1 MGTPGACSLA
11 SGSNLGKKP
20 QLPPPRMQPPGSESK
35 AHPGHGAG
43 TSASLLVGETLWSLL
58 FKAQVPRPGLL
69 TALATESQTT
79 REPGKRVKLS
89 LRWALR
95 TVPLGNSQ
103 SPRYVCMTLT
113 PASETLLWIRWGVS
127 ERSRTAG
134 PTAEWSSLALSQGH
148 SCYLAVGS
156 CCQPF
161 CFLREARYLDF
172 NVKSADLGKIGRAK
186 HIYKQRQP
194 VGHQLAMLPR

>member
-1 MGTPGACSLA
+1 MGTPGACSPA

-20 QLPPPRMQPPGSESK
+20 QLLPPRTPPPGSEPE
-35 AHPGHGAG
+35 AHPGRGAG

-69 TALATESQTT
+69 TALATKSQTT

-89 LRWALR
+89 LCWALR

-103 SPRYVCMTLT
+103 SPHYVFMTLT
-113 PASETLLWIRWGVS
+113 PASETLLWIRWKVS
-127 ERSRTAG
+127 ERSRMAG
-134 PTAEWSSLALSQGH
+134 PTAEWSSLALSRGR

-156 CCQPF
+156 CHQPF
-161 CFLREARYLDF
+161 CFLREARNLDF
-172 NVKSADLGKIGRAK
+172 NVKSPDLGKIGRAR
-186 HIYKQRQP
+186 HIHKQRQP
-194 VGHQLAMLPR
+194 VGHQLAVLPR